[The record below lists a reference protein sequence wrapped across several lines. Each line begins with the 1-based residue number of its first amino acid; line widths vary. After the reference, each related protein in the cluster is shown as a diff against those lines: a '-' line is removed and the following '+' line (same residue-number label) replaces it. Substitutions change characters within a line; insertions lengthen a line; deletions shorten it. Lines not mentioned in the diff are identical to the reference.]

1 MLSYRHGYHAGNA
14 ADVLKH
20 FILIYVLD
28 YIKKKDKSF
37 IFIDSH
43 AGAGKYLISDP
54 YMQKNKEY
62 LQGIEKILQLKNDNI
77 FLKKYLDLIKSINF
91 NSDLKIYP
99 GSCYL
104 AARSLRPN
112 DNLHFFELHPTE
124 FLNLKKNF
132 KDDSRVIIENEDSYQ
147 KLNKLLPP
155 KEKRAVILIDP
166 SYELKDEY
174 EQVFKMLSNCYKKFS
189 LGVYI
194 IWYPILKSNKAV
206 SFTLN
211 ILKKN
216 YKNLSHIEM
225 ITDNLNN
232 GMQGSGLFII
242 NCPWSIE
249 KDLKK
254 SLGIIF
260 DCLKKNNNVSKFT
273 FKSNINK
280 PTTSVTVVIKTAT
293 GLAKEIK

>member
-20 FILIYVLD
+20 FILTYVLD
-28 YIKKKDKSF
+28 YIKKKDKGF

-77 FLKKYLDLIKSINF
+77 FLKKYLDLVKSINF

-99 GSCYL
+99 GSCFL
-104 AARSLRPN
+104 AAKSLRPN
-112 DNLHFFELHPTE
+112 DNLYFFELHPKE

-132 KDDSRVIIENEDSYQ
+132 ENDSRVIIENRDSYQ
-147 KLNKLLPP
+147 RLKKLLPP

-174 EQVFKMLSNCYKKFS
+174 EKVSEMLSDCYKKFP

-194 IWYPILKSNKAV
+194 IWYPVLKNKK
-206 SFTLN
+206 SEKFIFNL
-211 ILKKN
+211 LKKN
-216 YKNLSHIEM
+216 YKNLSHVEM

-232 GMQGSGLFII
+232 GMQGSGLFIL

-249 KDLKK
+249 NDIKK
-254 SLGIIF
+254 SLETIF

-273 FKSNINK
+273 FKNNIN
-280 PTTSVTVVIKTAT
+280 
-293 GLAKEIK
+293 

>member
-28 YIKKKDKSF
+28 YIKKKDKGF

-62 LQGIEKILQLKNDNI
+62 LQGIKKILQLKNDNI
-77 FLKKYLDLIKSINF
+77 FLKKYLDLIKSINI

-112 DNLHFFELHPTE
+112 DNLYFFELHPKE

-132 KDDSRVIIENEDSYQ
+132 ENDSRVIIENRDSYQ
-147 KLNKLLPP
+147 RLNKLLPP

-174 EQVFKMLSNCYKKFS
+174 EKVLKMLSDCYKKFP

-194 IWYPILKSNKAV
+194 IWYPVLKSKKSEKFIFNV
-206 SFTLN
+206 
-211 ILKKN
+211 LKKK
-216 YKNLSHIEM
+216 YKNLSHVEM

-232 GMQGSGLFII
+232 GMQGSGLFIL

-249 KDLKK
+249 NDIKK
-254 SLGIIF
+254 SLETIF

-273 FKSNINK
+273 FKNNIN
-280 PTTSVTVVIKTAT
+280 
-293 GLAKEIK
+293 

>member
-20 FILIYVLD
+20 FILTYVLD
-28 YIKKKDKSF
+28 YIKKKDKGF

-77 FLKKYLDLIKSINF
+77 FLKKYLDLVKSINF

-99 GSCYL
+99 GSCFL

-112 DNLHFFELHPTE
+112 DNLYFFELHPKE

-132 KDDSRVIIENEDSYQ
+132 ENDSRVIIENRDCYQ
-147 KLNKLLPP
+147 RLKKLLPP

-174 EQVFKMLSNCYKKFS
+174 EKVLEMLSDCYKKFP

-194 IWYPILKSNKAV
+194 IWYPVLKNKKSEKFIFNV
-206 SFTLN
+206 
-211 ILKKN
+211 LKKK
-216 YKNLSHIEM
+216 YKNLSHVEM

-232 GMQGSGLFII
+232 GMQGSGLFIL

-249 KDLKK
+249 NDIKK
-254 SLGIIF
+254 SLETIF

-273 FKSNINK
+273 FKNNIN
-280 PTTSVTVVIKTAT
+280 
-293 GLAKEIK
+293 

>member
-20 FILIYVLD
+20 FILTYVLD
-28 YIKKKDKSF
+28 YIKKKDKGF

-62 LQGIEKILQLKNDNI
+62 LQGIKKILQLKNDNI

-91 NSDLKIYP
+91 NSELKIYP

-112 DNLHFFELHPTE
+112 DNLYFFELHPKE

-132 KDDSRVIIENEDSYQ
+132 ENDSRVIIENRDSYQ
-147 KLNKLLPP
+147 RLKKLLPP

-174 EQVFKMLSNCYKKFS
+174 EKVLEMLSDCYKKFP

-194 IWYPILKSNKAV
+194 IWYPVLKSKKSEKFIFNV
-206 SFTLN
+206 
-211 ILKKN
+211 LKKK
-216 YKNLSHIEM
+216 YKNLSHVEM
-225 ITDNLNN
+225 ITDNSNN
-232 GMQGSGLFII
+232 GMQGSGLFVL

-249 KDLKK
+249 NDIKK
-254 SLGIIF
+254 SLETIF

-273 FKSNINK
+273 FKNNIN
-280 PTTSVTVVIKTAT
+280 
-293 GLAKEIK
+293 

>member
-20 FILIYVLD
+20 FILTYVLD
-28 YIKKKDKSF
+28 YIKKKDKGF

-91 NSDLKIYP
+91 NSELKIYP

-112 DNLHFFELHPTE
+112 DNLYFFELHPKE

-132 KDDSRVIIENEDSYQ
+132 ENDSRVIIENRDSYQ
-147 KLNKLLPP
+147 RLNKLLPP

-174 EQVFKMLSNCYKKFS
+174 EKVLKMLSDCYKKFP

-194 IWYPILKSNKAV
+194 IWYPVLKNKKSEKFIFNV
-206 SFTLN
+206 
-211 ILKKN
+211 LKKN
-216 YKNLSHIEM
+216 YKNLSHVEM

-232 GMQGSGLFII
+232 GMQGSGLFIL

-249 KDLKK
+249 NDIKK
-254 SLGIIF
+254 SLETIF

-273 FKSNINK
+273 FKNNIN
-280 PTTSVTVVIKTAT
+280 
-293 GLAKEIK
+293 

>member
-28 YIKKKDKSF
+28 YIKKKDKGF

-62 LQGIEKILQLKNDNI
+62 LQGIKKILQLKNDNI

-91 NSDLKIYP
+91 NSELKIYP

-112 DNLHFFELHPTE
+112 DNLYFFELHPKE

-132 KDDSRVIIENEDSYQ
+132 ENDSRVIIENRDSYQ
-147 KLNKLLPP
+147 RLNKLLPP

-174 EQVFKMLSNCYKKFS
+174 EKVLKMLSDCYKKFP

-194 IWYPILKSNKAV
+194 IWYPVLKSKKSEKFIFNV
-206 SFTLN
+206 
-211 ILKKN
+211 LKKK
-216 YKNLSHIEM
+216 YKNLSHVEM

-232 GMQGSGLFII
+232 GMQGSGLFIL

-249 KDLKK
+249 NDIKK
-254 SLGIIF
+254 SLETIF

-273 FKSNINK
+273 FKNNIN
-280 PTTSVTVVIKTAT
+280 
-293 GLAKEIK
+293 

>member
-20 FILIYVLD
+20 FILFYVLD
-28 YIKKKDKSF
+28 YVKKKDKNF

-43 AGAGKYLISDP
+43 AGAGKYSISDP

-62 LQGIEKILQLKNDNI
+62 LQGIEKIYKIKNNDI
-77 FLKKYLDLIKSINF
+77 FFKNYLELINSINS

-99 GSCYL
+99 GSGFL
-104 AARSLRPN
+104 AAKSLRA
-112 DNLHFFELHPTE
+112 DDKLHFLELHPTE

-132 KDDSRVIIENEDSYQ
+132 KNDPRVIIENKDSYK
-147 KLNKLLPP
+147 KLIQLLPP

-174 EQVFKMLSNCYKKFS
+174 EKVSRMLSDCYKKFP
-189 LGVYI
+189 LGVYV
-194 IWYPILKSNKAV
+194 IWYPVLNNKKSKSFCSDILKE
-206 SFTLN
+206 
-211 ILKKN
+211 N

-225 ITDNLNN
+225 ITDNSND

-249 KDLKK
+249 KDIKKSLEIIFNHLKK
-254 SLGIIF
+254 SNDLSKLLF
-260 DCLKKNNNVSKFT
+260 KNN
-273 FKSNINK
+273 IN
-280 PTTSVTVVIKTAT
+280 
-293 GLAKEIK
+293 

>member
-20 FILIYVLD
+20 FILTYVLD
-28 YIKKKDKSF
+28 YIKKKDKGF

-62 LQGIEKILQLKNDNI
+62 LQGIKKILQLKNDNI

-91 NSDLKIYP
+91 NSELKIYP

-112 DNLHFFELHPTE
+112 DNLYFFELHPKE

-132 KDDSRVIIENEDSYQ
+132 ENDSRVIIENRDCYQ
-147 KLNKLLPP
+147 RLKKLLPP

-174 EQVFKMLSNCYKKFS
+174 EKVLKMLSDCYKKFP

-194 IWYPILKSNKAV
+194 IWYPVLKSEKSEKFIFN
-206 SFTLN
+206 L
-211 ILKKN
+211 LKKN

-232 GMQGSGLFII
+232 GMQGSGLFIL

-249 KDLKK
+249 NDIKK
-254 SLGIIF
+254 SLETIF

-273 FKSNINK
+273 FKNNIN
-280 PTTSVTVVIKTAT
+280 
-293 GLAKEIK
+293 

>member
-20 FILIYVLD
+20 FMLTYVLD
-28 YIKKKDKSF
+28 YIKKKDKGF

-62 LQGIEKILQLKNDNI
+62 LQGIEKIVQLKNDNI
-77 FLKKYLDLIKSINF
+77 FLKKYLDLVKSINF

-99 GSCYL
+99 GSSFL

-112 DNLHFFELHPTE
+112 DNLYFFELHPKE

-132 KDDSRVIIENEDSYQ
+132 ENDSRVIIENRDSYQ
-147 KLNKLLPP
+147 RLKKLLPP
-155 KEKRAVILIDP
+155 KERRAVILIDP

-174 EQVFKMLSNCYKKFS
+174 EKVLEMLSDCYKKFP

-194 IWYPILKSNKAV
+194 IWYPVLKSKKSEKFIFNV
-206 SFTLN
+206 
-211 ILKKN
+211 LKKK
-216 YKNLSHIEM
+216 YKNLSHVEM

-232 GMQGSGLFII
+232 GMQGSGLFIL

-249 KDLKK
+249 NDIKK
-254 SLGIIF
+254 SLETIF

-273 FKSNINK
+273 FKNNIN
-280 PTTSVTVVIKTAT
+280 
-293 GLAKEIK
+293 

>member
-28 YIKKKDKSF
+28 YIKKKDKGF

-112 DNLHFFELHPTE
+112 DNLYFFELHPKE

-132 KDDSRVIIENEDSYQ
+132 ENDSRVIIENRDSYQ
-147 KLNKLLPP
+147 RLKKLLPP

-174 EQVFKMLSNCYKKFS
+174 EKVSEMLSDCYKKFP

-194 IWYPILKSNKAV
+194 IWYPVLKNKKSEKFIFNV
-206 SFTLN
+206 
-211 ILKKN
+211 LKKK
-216 YKNLSHIEM
+216 YKNLSHVEM

-232 GMQGSGLFII
+232 GMQGSGLFIL

-249 KDLKK
+249 NDIKK
-254 SLGIIF
+254 SLETIF

-273 FKSNINK
+273 FKNNIN
-280 PTTSVTVVIKTAT
+280 
-293 GLAKEIK
+293 

>member
-28 YIKKKDKSF
+28 YIKKKDKGF

-77 FLKKYLDLIKSINF
+77 FLKKYLDLVKSINF

-99 GSCYL
+99 GSCFL
-104 AARSLRPN
+104 AAKSLRPN
-112 DNLHFFELHPTE
+112 DNLYFFELHPKE

-132 KDDSRVIIENEDSYQ
+132 ENDSRVIIENRDSYQ
-147 KLNKLLPP
+147 RLKKLLPP

-174 EQVFKMLSNCYKKFS
+174 EKVLKMLSDCYKKFP

-194 IWYPILKSNKAV
+194 IWYPVLKSKKSEKFIFNV
-206 SFTLN
+206 
-211 ILKKN
+211 LKKK
-216 YKNLSHIEM
+216 YKNLSHVEM
-225 ITDNLNN
+225 ITDNSNN
-232 GMQGSGLFII
+232 GMQGSGLFIL

-249 KDLKK
+249 NDIKK
-254 SLGIIF
+254 SLETIF

-273 FKSNINK
+273 FKNNIN
-280 PTTSVTVVIKTAT
+280 
-293 GLAKEIK
+293 

>member
-20 FILIYVLD
+20 FILTYVLD
-28 YIKKKDKSF
+28 YIKKKDKGF

-62 LQGIEKILQLKNDNI
+62 LQGIEKILQLKNNNI
-77 FLKKYLDLIKSINF
+77 FLKKYLDLVKSINF

-99 GSCYL
+99 GSCFL

-112 DNLHFFELHPTE
+112 DNLYFFELHPKE

-132 KDDSRVIIENEDSYQ
+132 ENDSRVIIENRDSYQ
-147 KLNKLLPP
+147 RLNKLLPP

-174 EQVFKMLSNCYKKFS
+174 EKVLEMLSDCYKKFP

-194 IWYPILKSNKAV
+194 IWYPVLKSKKSEKFIFNV
-206 SFTLN
+206 
-211 ILKKN
+211 LKKK
-216 YKNLSHIEM
+216 YKNLSHVEM

-232 GMQGSGLFII
+232 GMQGSGLFIL

-249 KDLKK
+249 NDIKK
-254 SLGIIF
+254 SLETIF

-273 FKSNINK
+273 FKNNIN
-280 PTTSVTVVIKTAT
+280 
-293 GLAKEIK
+293 

>member
-20 FILIYVLD
+20 FILTYVLD
-28 YIKKKDKSF
+28 YIKKKDKGF

-77 FLKKYLDLIKSINF
+77 FLKKYLDLIKSINI

-99 GSCYL
+99 GSCFL

-112 DNLHFFELHPTE
+112 DNLYFFELHPKE

-132 KDDSRVIIENEDSYQ
+132 ENDSRVIIENRDSYQ
-147 KLNKLLPP
+147 RLNKLLPP

-174 EQVFKMLSNCYKKFS
+174 EKVLKMLSDCYKKFP

-194 IWYPILKSNKAV
+194 IWYPVLKNKKSEKFIFNV
-206 SFTLN
+206 
-211 ILKKN
+211 LKKK
-216 YKNLSHIEM
+216 YKNLSHVEM
-225 ITDNLNN
+225 ITDNSNN
-232 GMQGSGLFII
+232 GMQGSGLFVL

-249 KDLKK
+249 NDIKK
-254 SLGIIF
+254 SLETIF

-273 FKSNINK
+273 FKNNIN
-280 PTTSVTVVIKTAT
+280 
-293 GLAKEIK
+293 

>member
-28 YIKKKDKSF
+28 YIKKKDKGF

-62 LQGIEKILQLKNDNI
+62 LQGIKKILQLKNDNI

-91 NSDLKIYP
+91 NSELKIYP

-112 DNLHFFELHPTE
+112 DNLYFFELHPKE

-132 KDDSRVIIENEDSYQ
+132 ENDSRVIIENRDSYQ
-147 KLNKLLPP
+147 RLKKLLPP

-174 EQVFKMLSNCYKKFS
+174 EKVSEMLSDCYKKFP

-194 IWYPILKSNKAV
+194 IWYPVLKNKKSEKFIFNV
-206 SFTLN
+206 
-211 ILKKN
+211 LKKK
-216 YKNLSHIEM
+216 YKNLSHVEM

-232 GMQGSGLFII
+232 GMQGSGLFIL

-249 KDLKK
+249 NDIKK
-254 SLGIIF
+254 SLETIF
-260 DCLKKNNNVSKFT
+260 DCLKKNNNVSKFM
-273 FKSNINK
+273 FKNNIN
-280 PTTSVTVVIKTAT
+280 
-293 GLAKEIK
+293 

>member
-20 FILIYVLD
+20 FILLYVLD
-28 YIKKKDKSF
+28 YVKKKDKNF

-43 AGAGKYLISDP
+43 AGAGKYSISDP

-62 LQGIEKILQLKNDNI
+62 LQGIEKIFKINNDDI
-77 FLKKYLDLIKSINF
+77 FLKNYLDLIKSINS
-91 NSDLKIYP
+91 NSDLKTYP

-104 AARSLRPN
+104 AAKILRI
-112 DNLHFFELHPTE
+112 DDKLHFLELHPTE
-124 FLNLKKNF
+124 FSNLKKNF
-132 KDDSRVIIENEDSYQ
+132 ENDSRIIIENEDSY
-147 KLNKLLPP
+147 KRLNKLLPP

-174 EQVFKMLSNCYKKFS
+174 EKVLNMLSVCYKKFP

-194 IWYPILKSNKAV
+194 VWYPVLNNKKSE
-206 SFTLN
+206 SFVLN
-211 ILKKN
+211 ILKEN
-216 YKNLSHIEM
+216 YKNLSHIEIIM
-225 ITDNLNN
+225 DSSND

-249 KDLKK
+249 KDIKK
-254 SLGIIF
+254 SLETIF
-260 DCLKKNNNVSKFT
+260 DCLKKSNDLSKLL
-273 FKSNINK
+273 FKNNIN
-280 PTTSVTVVIKTAT
+280 
-293 GLAKEIK
+293 

>member
-20 FILIYVLD
+20 FILLYVLD
-28 YIKKKDKSF
+28 YVKKKDKNF

-43 AGAGKYLISDP
+43 AGAGKYSISDP

-62 LQGIEKILQLKNDNI
+62 LQGIEKIFKINSNDI
-77 FLKKYLDLIKSINF
+77 FLKNYLDLIKLINS

-104 AARSLRPN
+104 AAKNLRIN
-112 DNLHFFELHPTE
+112 DKLHFLELHPSE

-132 KDDSRVIIENEDSYQ
+132 ENDSRVIIENKDSY
-147 KLNKLLPP
+147 KRLNKLLPP

-166 SYELKDEY
+166 SYELKEEY
-174 EQVFKMLSNCYKKFS
+174 EKVSNMLLNCYKKFP

-194 IWYPILKSNKAV
+194 VWYPVLNNKKPE
-206 SFTLN
+206 SFVLN
-211 ILKKN
+211 ILKEN

-225 ITDNLNN
+225 ITDSSND
-232 GMQGSGLFII
+232 GIQGSGLFII

-249 KDLKK
+249 KDIKK
-254 SLGIIF
+254 SLETIF
-260 DCLKKNNNVSKFT
+260 DCLKKSNNLSKLL
-273 FKSNINK
+273 FKNNIN
-280 PTTSVTVVIKTAT
+280 
-293 GLAKEIK
+293 

>member
-20 FILIYVLD
+20 FILTYVLD
-28 YIKKKDKSF
+28 YIKKKDKGF

-62 LQGIEKILQLKNDNI
+62 LQGIKKILQLKNDNI

-91 NSDLKIYP
+91 NSELKIYP

-112 DNLHFFELHPTE
+112 DNLYFFELHPKE

-132 KDDSRVIIENEDSYQ
+132 ENDSRVIIENRDSYQ
-147 KLNKLLPP
+147 RLNKLLPP

-174 EQVFKMLSNCYKKFS
+174 EKVSEMLSDCYKKFP

-194 IWYPILKSNKAV
+194 IWYPVLKNKKSEKFIFNV
-206 SFTLN
+206 
-211 ILKKN
+211 LKKK
-216 YKNLSHIEM
+216 YKNLSHVEM
-225 ITDNLNN
+225 ITDNSNN
-232 GMQGSGLFII
+232 GMQGSGLFIL

-249 KDLKK
+249 NDIKK
-254 SLGIIF
+254 SLETIF

-273 FKSNINK
+273 FKNNIN
-280 PTTSVTVVIKTAT
+280 
-293 GLAKEIK
+293 

>member
-20 FILIYVLD
+20 FILTYVLD
-28 YIKKKDKSF
+28 YIKKKDKGF

-62 LQGIEKILQLKNDNI
+62 LQGIEKILQLKNNNI
-77 FLKKYLDLIKSINF
+77 FLKKYLDLVKSINF

-99 GSCYL
+99 GSCFL

-112 DNLHFFELHPTE
+112 DNLYFFELHPKE

-132 KDDSRVIIENEDSYQ
+132 ENDSRVIIENRDSYQ
-147 KLNKLLPP
+147 RLNKLLPP

-174 EQVFKMLSNCYKKFS
+174 EKVSKMLSDCYKKFP

-194 IWYPILKSNKAV
+194 IWYPVLKSKKSEKFIFNV
-206 SFTLN
+206 
-211 ILKKN
+211 LKKK
-216 YKNLSHIEM
+216 YKNLSHVEM
-225 ITDNLNN
+225 ITDNSNN
-232 GMQGSGLFII
+232 GMQGSGLFIL

-249 KDLKK
+249 NDIKK
-254 SLGIIF
+254 SLETIF

-273 FKSNINK
+273 FKNNIN
-280 PTTSVTVVIKTAT
+280 
-293 GLAKEIK
+293 

>member
-20 FILIYVLD
+20 FILTYVLD
-28 YIKKKDKSF
+28 YIKKKDKGF

-62 LQGIEKILQLKNDNI
+62 LQGIKKILQLKNNNI
-77 FLKKYLDLIKSINF
+77 FLKRYLDLIKSINF

-112 DNLHFFELHPTE
+112 DNLYFFELHPKE

-132 KDDSRVIIENEDSYQ
+132 KNDSRVIIENTDSYQ
-147 KLNKLLPP
+147 RLNKLLPP

-174 EQVFKMLSNCYKKFS
+174 EKVLEMLSDCYKKFP

-194 IWYPILKSNKAV
+194 IWYPVLKSKK
-206 SFTLN
+206 SEKFIFN
-211 ILKKN
+211 ILKKK
-216 YKNLSHIEM
+216 YKNLSHVEM
-225 ITDNLNN
+225 ITDNSNN
-232 GMQGSGLFII
+232 GMQGSGLFIL

-249 KDLKK
+249 NDIKK
-254 SLGIIF
+254 SLETIF

-273 FKSNINK
+273 FKNNIN
-280 PTTSVTVVIKTAT
+280 
-293 GLAKEIK
+293 

>member
-20 FILIYVLD
+20 FILTYVLD
-28 YIKKKDKSF
+28 YIKKKDKGF

-77 FLKKYLDLIKSINF
+77 FLKKYLDLVKSINF

-99 GSCYL
+99 GSCFL
-104 AARSLRPN
+104 AAKSLRPN
-112 DNLHFFELHPTE
+112 DNLYFFELHPKE

-132 KDDSRVIIENEDSYQ
+132 ENDSRVIIENRDSYQ
-147 KLNKLLPP
+147 GLKKLLPP
-155 KEKRAVILIDP
+155 TEKRAVILIDP

-174 EQVFKMLSNCYKKFS
+174 EKVLEMLSDCYKKFP

-194 IWYPILKSNKAV
+194 IWYPVLKNKKSEKFIFNV
-206 SFTLN
+206 
-211 ILKKN
+211 LKKN
-216 YKNLSHIEM
+216 YKNLSHVEM

-232 GMQGSGLFII
+232 GMQGSGLFIL

-249 KDLKK
+249 NDIKK
-254 SLGIIF
+254 SLETIF

-273 FKSNINK
+273 FKNNIN
-280 PTTSVTVVIKTAT
+280 
-293 GLAKEIK
+293 

>member
-20 FILIYVLD
+20 FTLIYVLD
-28 YIKKKDKSF
+28 YVKKKDKNF

-43 AGAGKYLISDP
+43 AGAGKYSVSDP

-62 LQGIEKILQLKNDNI
+62 LQGIEKIFKINNDDI
-77 FLKKYLDLIKSINF
+77 FLKNYLNLIKLINF
-91 NSDLKIYP
+91 NSNLKIYP

-104 AARSLRPN
+104 AAKRLSED
-112 DNLHFFELHPTE
+112 DNLHFIELHPTE

-132 KDDSRVIIENEDSYQ
+132 EDVSRIIIENEDSY
-147 KLNKLLPP
+147 KRLIKLLPP

-174 EQVFKMLSNCYKKFS
+174 EKVSKMLSSCYKKFP

-194 IWYPILKSNKAV
+194 IWYPVLSNKKSE
-206 SFTLN
+206 SFVLN
-211 ILKKN
+211 ILKEN

-225 ITDNLNN
+225 ITDNSND

-249 KDLKK
+249 KDIKKSLETIFNCLKK
-254 SLGIIF
+254 SNDLSKLLFKNII
-260 DCLKKNNNVSKFT
+260 N
-273 FKSNINK
+273 
-280 PTTSVTVVIKTAT
+280 
-293 GLAKEIK
+293 

>member
-20 FILIYVLD
+20 FILTYVLD
-28 YIKKKDKSF
+28 YIKKKDKGF

-77 FLKKYLDLIKSINF
+77 FLKKYLDLVKSINF

-99 GSCYL
+99 GSCFL
-104 AARSLRPN
+104 AAKSLRPN
-112 DNLHFFELHPTE
+112 DNLYFFELHPKE

-132 KDDSRVIIENEDSYQ
+132 ENDSRVIIENRDSYQ
-147 KLNKLLPP
+147 RLKKLLPP

-174 EQVFKMLSNCYKKFS
+174 EKVSEMLSDCYKKFP

-194 IWYPILKSNKAV
+194 IWYPVLKSKKSEKFIFNV
-206 SFTLN
+206 
-211 ILKKN
+211 LKKK
-216 YKNLSHIEM
+216 YKNLSHVEM

-232 GMQGSGLFII
+232 GMQGSGLFIL

-249 KDLKK
+249 NDIKK
-254 SLGIIF
+254 SLETIF

-273 FKSNINK
+273 FKNNIN
-280 PTTSVTVVIKTAT
+280 
-293 GLAKEIK
+293 

>member
-20 FILIYVLD
+20 FILTYVLD
-28 YIKKKDKSF
+28 YIKKKDKGF
-37 IFIDSH
+37 IFVDSH

-77 FLKKYLDLIKSINF
+77 FLKKYLDLVKSINF

-99 GSCYL
+99 GSCFL
-104 AARSLRPN
+104 AAKSLRPN
-112 DNLHFFELHPTE
+112 DNLYFFELHPKE

-132 KDDSRVIIENEDSYQ
+132 ENDSRVITENRDSYQ
-147 KLNKLLPP
+147 RLKKLLPP
-155 KEKRAVILIDP
+155 TEKRAVILIDP

-174 EQVFKMLSNCYKKFS
+174 KKVLEMLSDCYKKFP

-194 IWYPILKSNKAV
+194 IWYPVLKNKKSEKFIFNV
-206 SFTLN
+206 
-211 ILKKN
+211 LKKN
-216 YKNLSHIEM
+216 YKNLSHVEM

-232 GMQGSGLFII
+232 GMQGSGLFIL

-249 KDLKK
+249 NDIKK
-254 SLGIIF
+254 SLETIF

-273 FKSNINK
+273 FKNNIN
-280 PTTSVTVVIKTAT
+280 
-293 GLAKEIK
+293 

>member
-28 YIKKKDKSF
+28 YIKKKDKGF

-91 NSDLKIYP
+91 NSELKIYP

-112 DNLHFFELHPTE
+112 DNLYFFELHPKE

-132 KDDSRVIIENEDSYQ
+132 ENDSRVIIENRDSYQ
-147 KLNKLLPP
+147 RLKKLLPP

-174 EQVFKMLSNCYKKFS
+174 EKVSEMLSDCYKKFP

-194 IWYPILKSNKAV
+194 IWYPVLKSEKSEKFIFNV
-206 SFTLN
+206 
-211 ILKKN
+211 LKKN
-216 YKNLSHIEM
+216 YKNLSHVEM

-232 GMQGSGLFII
+232 GMQGSGLFIL

-249 KDLKK
+249 NDIKK
-254 SLGIIF
+254 SLETIF

-273 FKSNINK
+273 FKNNIN
-280 PTTSVTVVIKTAT
+280 
-293 GLAKEIK
+293 

>member
-20 FILIYVLD
+20 FILTYVLD

-43 AGAGKYLISDP
+43 AGAGKYLISDLH
-54 YMQKNKEY
+54 MQKNKEY
-62 LQGIEKILQLKNDNI
+62 LQGIKKILQLKNDNI

-104 AARSLRPN
+104 AARSLRHN
-112 DNLHFFELHPTE
+112 DKLHFFELHPTE

-132 KDDSRVIIENEDSYQ
+132 KNDSRIVIENEDSYR
-147 KLNKLLPP
+147 KLSKLLPT

-174 EQVFKMLSNCYKKFS
+174 DQVFKMLSDCYKKFP

-194 IWYPILKSNKAV
+194 IWYPILKSKKAV

-211 ILKKN
+211 ILKRN

-225 ITDNLNN
+225 ITDNSNN
-232 GMQGSGLFII
+232 GMLGSGLFIL

-249 KDLKK
+249 KDIKK
-254 SLGIIF
+254 SLEIIF

-273 FKSNINK
+273 FKSNIN
-280 PTTSVTVVIKTAT
+280 
-293 GLAKEIK
+293 

>member
-28 YIKKKDKSF
+28 YIKKKDKGF

-91 NSDLKIYP
+91 NSELKIYP

-112 DNLHFFELHPTE
+112 DNLYFFELHPKE

-132 KDDSRVIIENEDSYQ
+132 ENDSRVIIENRDSYQ
-147 KLNKLLPP
+147 RLKKLLPP

-174 EQVFKMLSNCYKKFS
+174 EKVLKMLSDCYKKFP

-194 IWYPILKSNKAV
+194 IWYPVLKSKKSEKFIFNV
-206 SFTLN
+206 
-211 ILKKN
+211 LKKK
-216 YKNLSHIEM
+216 YKNLSHVEM
-225 ITDNLNN
+225 ITDNSNN
-232 GMQGSGLFII
+232 GMQGSGLFVL

-249 KDLKK
+249 NDIKK
-254 SLGIIF
+254 SLETIF

-273 FKSNINK
+273 FKNNIN
-280 PTTSVTVVIKTAT
+280 
-293 GLAKEIK
+293 

>member
-28 YIKKKDKSF
+28 YIKKKDKGF

-77 FLKKYLDLIKSINF
+77 FLKKYLDLVKSINF

-99 GSCYL
+99 GSCFL
-104 AARSLRPN
+104 AAKSLRPN
-112 DNLHFFELHPTE
+112 DNLYFFELHPKE

-132 KDDSRVIIENEDSYQ
+132 ENDSRVITENRDSYQ
-147 KLNKLLPP
+147 RLKKLLPP

-174 EQVFKMLSNCYKKFS
+174 EKVLKMLSDCYKKFP

-194 IWYPILKSNKAV
+194 IWYPVLKNKKSEKFIFNV
-206 SFTLN
+206 
-211 ILKKN
+211 LKKK
-216 YKNLSHIEM
+216 YKNLSHVEM
-225 ITDNLNN
+225 ITDNSNS
-232 GMQGSGLFII
+232 GMQGSGLFIL

-249 KDLKK
+249 NDIKK
-254 SLGIIF
+254 SLETIF

-273 FKSNINK
+273 FKNNIN
-280 PTTSVTVVIKTAT
+280 
-293 GLAKEIK
+293 

>member
-20 FILIYVLD
+20 FILTYVLD
-28 YIKKKDKSF
+28 YIKKKDKGF

-62 LQGIEKILQLKNDNI
+62 LQGIKKILQLKNDNI

-99 GSCYL
+99 GSCFL

-112 DNLHFFELHPTE
+112 DNLYFFELHPKE

-132 KDDSRVIIENEDSYQ
+132 ENDSRVIIENRDSYQ
-147 KLNKLLPP
+147 RLKKLLPP

-174 EQVFKMLSNCYKKFS
+174 EKVSEMLSDCYKKFP

-194 IWYPILKSNKAV
+194 IWYPVLKNKKSEKFIFNV
-206 SFTLN
+206 
-211 ILKKN
+211 LKKK
-216 YKNLSHIEM
+216 YKNLSHVEM
-225 ITDNLNN
+225 ITDNSNN
-232 GMQGSGLFII
+232 GMQGSGLFVL

-249 KDLKK
+249 NDIKK
-254 SLGIIF
+254 SLETIF

-273 FKSNINK
+273 FKNNIN
-280 PTTSVTVVIKTAT
+280 
-293 GLAKEIK
+293 

>member
-20 FILIYVLD
+20 FILTYVLD
-28 YIKKKDKSF
+28 YIKKKDKGF

-77 FLKKYLDLIKSINF
+77 FLKKYLDLVKSINF

-99 GSCYL
+99 GSCFL

-112 DNLHFFELHPTE
+112 DNLYFFELHPKE

-132 KDDSRVIIENEDSYQ
+132 ENDSRVIIENRDSYQ
-147 KLNKLLPP
+147 RLKKLLPP

-174 EQVFKMLSNCYKKFS
+174 EKVLEMLSDCYKKFP

-194 IWYPILKSNKAV
+194 IWYPVLKSKKSEKFIFNV
-206 SFTLN
+206 
-211 ILKKN
+211 LKKK
-216 YKNLSHIEM
+216 YKNLSHVEM

-232 GMQGSGLFII
+232 GMQGSGLFIL

-249 KDLKK
+249 NDIKK
-254 SLGIIF
+254 SLETIF

-273 FKSNINK
+273 FKNNIN
-280 PTTSVTVVIKTAT
+280 
-293 GLAKEIK
+293 

>member
-20 FILIYVLD
+20 FTLLYVLD
-28 YIKKKDKSF
+28 YVKKKDKNF

-43 AGAGKYLISDP
+43 AGAGKYSISDP

-62 LQGIEKILQLKNDNI
+62 LQGIEKIFKINNDDI
-77 FLKKYLDLIKSINF
+77 FLKNYLDLIKSINS

-104 AARSLRPN
+104 AAKSLRK
-112 DNLHFFELHPTE
+112 DDKLHFLELHPTE
-124 FLNLKKNF
+124 FLNLKNNF
-132 KDDSRVIIENEDSYQ
+132 ENDSRIIIENEDSY
-147 KLNKLLPP
+147 KRLNKLLPP
-155 KEKRAVILIDP
+155 KEKRAVVLIDP

-174 EQVFKMLSNCYKKFS
+174 EKVSNMLSDCYKKFP

-194 IWYPILKSNKAV
+194 VWYPVLNNKKSE
-206 SFTLN
+206 SFILN
-211 ILKKN
+211 ILKEN
-216 YKNLSHIEM
+216 YKNLSHIEIIM
-225 ITDNLNN
+225 NSSND

-249 KDLKK
+249 KDIKE
-254 SLGIIF
+254 SLETIF
-260 DCLKKNNNVSKFT
+260 DCLKKSNDLSKLL
-273 FKSNINK
+273 FKNNIN
-280 PTTSVTVVIKTAT
+280 
-293 GLAKEIK
+293 

>member
-20 FILIYVLD
+20 FILTYVLD
-28 YIKKKDKSF
+28 YIKKKDKGF

-62 LQGIEKILQLKNDNI
+62 LQGIKKILQLKNDNI

-91 NSDLKIYP
+91 NSELKIYP

-112 DNLHFFELHPTE
+112 DNLYFFELHPKE

-132 KDDSRVIIENEDSYQ
+132 ENDSRVIIENRDSYQ
-147 KLNKLLPP
+147 RLKKLLPP

-174 EQVFKMLSNCYKKFS
+174 EKVLKMLSDCYKKFP

-194 IWYPILKSNKAV
+194 IWYPVLKSKKSEKFIFNV
-206 SFTLN
+206 
-211 ILKKN
+211 LKKK
-216 YKNLSHIEM
+216 YKNLSHVEM
-225 ITDNLNN
+225 ITDNSNN
-232 GMQGSGLFII
+232 GMQGSGLFIL

-249 KDLKK
+249 NDIKK
-254 SLGIIF
+254 SLETIF

-273 FKSNINK
+273 FKNNIN
-280 PTTSVTVVIKTAT
+280 
-293 GLAKEIK
+293 

>member
-77 FLKKYLDLIKSINF
+77 FLKKYLDLVKSINF

-99 GSCYL
+99 GSCFL

-112 DNLHFFELHPTE
+112 DNLYFFELHPKE

-132 KDDSRVIIENEDSYQ
+132 ENDSRVIIENRDSYQ
-147 KLNKLLPP
+147 RLNKLLPP

-174 EQVFKMLSNCYKKFS
+174 EKVLEMLSDCYKKFP

-194 IWYPILKSNKAV
+194 IWYPVLKNKKSEKFIFNV
-206 SFTLN
+206 
-211 ILKKN
+211 LKKK
-216 YKNLSHIEM
+216 YKNLSHVEM

-232 GMQGSGLFII
+232 GMQGSGLFIL

-249 KDLKK
+249 NDIKK
-254 SLGIIF
+254 SLETIF

-273 FKSNINK
+273 FKNNIN
-280 PTTSVTVVIKTAT
+280 
-293 GLAKEIK
+293 

>member
-20 FILIYVLD
+20 FILTYVLD
-28 YIKKKDKSF
+28 YIKKKDKGF

-62 LQGIEKILQLKNDNI
+62 LQGIKKILQLKNDNI

-99 GSCYL
+99 GSCFL

-112 DNLHFFELHPTE
+112 DNLYFFELHPKE

-132 KDDSRVIIENEDSYQ
+132 ENDSRVIIENRDSYQ
-147 KLNKLLPP
+147 RLKKLLPP

-174 EQVFKMLSNCYKKFS
+174 EKVLKMLSDCYKKFP

-194 IWYPILKSNKAV
+194 IWYPVLKNKKSEKFIFNV
-206 SFTLN
+206 
-211 ILKKN
+211 LKKN
-216 YKNLSHIEM
+216 YKNLSHVEM

-232 GMQGSGLFII
+232 GMQGSGLFIL

-249 KDLKK
+249 NDIKK
-254 SLGIIF
+254 SLETIF

-273 FKSNINK
+273 FKNNIN
-280 PTTSVTVVIKTAT
+280 
-293 GLAKEIK
+293 

>member
-20 FILIYVLD
+20 FILTYVLD
-28 YIKKKDKSF
+28 YIKKKDKGF

-77 FLKKYLDLIKSINF
+77 FLKKYLDLVKSINF

-99 GSCYL
+99 GSCFL

-112 DNLHFFELHPTE
+112 DNLYFFELHPKE

-132 KDDSRVIIENEDSYQ
+132 ENDSRIIIENRDSYQ
-147 KLNKLLPP
+147 RLKKLLPP

-174 EQVFKMLSNCYKKFS
+174 EKVLKMLSDCYKKFP

-194 IWYPILKSNKAV
+194 IWYPVLKSKKSEKFIFNV
-206 SFTLN
+206 
-211 ILKKN
+211 LKKK
-216 YKNLSHIEM
+216 YKNLSHVEM
-225 ITDNLNN
+225 ITDNSNN
-232 GMQGSGLFII
+232 GMQGSGLFVL

-249 KDLKK
+249 NDIKK
-254 SLGIIF
+254 SLETIF
-260 DCLKKNNNVSKFT
+260 DCLKKNNNFSKFT
-273 FKSNINK
+273 FKNNIN
-280 PTTSVTVVIKTAT
+280 
-293 GLAKEIK
+293 

>member
-20 FILIYVLD
+20 FILTYVLD
-28 YIKKKDKSF
+28 YIKKKDKGF
-37 IFIDSH
+37 IFVDSH

-77 FLKKYLDLIKSINF
+77 FLKKYLDLVKSINF

-99 GSCYL
+99 GSCFL

-112 DNLHFFELHPTE
+112 DNLYFFELHPKE

-132 KDDSRVIIENEDSYQ
+132 ENDSRVITENRDSYQ
-147 KLNKLLPP
+147 RLKKLLPP

-174 EQVFKMLSNCYKKFS
+174 EKVSEMLSDCYKKFP

-194 IWYPILKSNKAV
+194 IWYPVLKNKKSEKFIFNV
-206 SFTLN
+206 
-211 ILKKN
+211 LKKK

-225 ITDNLNN
+225 ITDNSNS
-232 GMQGSGLFII
+232 GMQGSGLFIL

-249 KDLKK
+249 NDIKK
-254 SLGIIF
+254 SLETIF

-273 FKSNINK
+273 FKNNIN
-280 PTTSVTVVIKTAT
+280 
-293 GLAKEIK
+293 

>member
-20 FILIYVLD
+20 FILTYVLD
-28 YIKKKDKSF
+28 YIKKKDKGF
-37 IFIDSH
+37 IFVDSH

-77 FLKKYLDLIKSINF
+77 FLKKYLDLVKSINF

-99 GSCYL
+99 GSCFL
-104 AARSLRPN
+104 AAKSLRPN
-112 DNLHFFELHPTE
+112 DNLYFFELHPKE

-132 KDDSRVIIENEDSYQ
+132 ENDSRVITENRDSYQ
-147 KLNKLLPP
+147 RLKKLLPP

-174 EQVFKMLSNCYKKFS
+174 EKVSEMLSDCYKKFP

-194 IWYPILKSNKAV
+194 IWYPVLKNKKSEKFIFNV
-206 SFTLN
+206 
-211 ILKKN
+211 LKKN
-216 YKNLSHIEM
+216 YKNLSHVEM

-232 GMQGSGLFII
+232 GMQGSGLFIL

-249 KDLKK
+249 NDIKK
-254 SLGIIF
+254 SLETIF
-260 DCLKKNNNVSKFT
+260 DCLKKSNDLSKLL
-273 FKSNINK
+273 FKNNIN
-280 PTTSVTVVIKTAT
+280 
-293 GLAKEIK
+293 

>member
-28 YIKKKDKSF
+28 YIKKKDKGF

-77 FLKKYLDLIKSINF
+77 FLKKYLDLVKSINF

-99 GSCYL
+99 GSCFL

-112 DNLHFFELHPTE
+112 DYLYFFELHPKE

-132 KDDSRVIIENEDSYQ
+132 ENDSRVIIENRDSYQ
-147 KLNKLLPP
+147 RLKKLLPP

-174 EQVFKMLSNCYKKFS
+174 EKVLEMLSDCYKKFP

-194 IWYPILKSNKAV
+194 IWYPVLKNKKSEKFIFKV
-206 SFTLN
+206 
-211 ILKKN
+211 LKKK
-216 YKNLSHIEM
+216 YKNLSHVEM

-232 GMQGSGLFII
+232 GMQGSGLFIL

-249 KDLKK
+249 NDIKK
-254 SLGIIF
+254 SLETIF

-273 FKSNINK
+273 FKNNIN
-280 PTTSVTVVIKTAT
+280 
-293 GLAKEIK
+293 